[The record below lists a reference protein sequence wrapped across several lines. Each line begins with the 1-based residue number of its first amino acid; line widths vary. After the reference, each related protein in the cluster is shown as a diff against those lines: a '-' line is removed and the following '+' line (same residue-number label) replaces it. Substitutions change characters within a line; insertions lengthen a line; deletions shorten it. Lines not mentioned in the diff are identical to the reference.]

1 MNSDSPIRPTIVTRA
16 ISFALFASLLGLW
29 EFTVRYFNVPAF
41 VIPKPSSILIALY
54 NGLSSGLYLWHMGI
68 TLAEVIA
75 GFVIGSSIGFL
86 LGVGVATNRYFEYFI
101 YPYAIVL
108 QSLPKVALAPL
119 IVLWF
124 GLGITSKIIAAALIC
139 FFAVMVNTV
148 AGLRSVDQD
157 RVDLVRSLDGSN
169 FQVFWMLRLPAAL
182 PFIMAGL
189 EIALTFALIG
199 AVVAEF
205 IGAENGL
212 GMLVQSMNFSM
223 DVAGSFSVLVVLAA
237 VGLTLNQLVALLR
250 KKLIYWERRQ
260 DTTAPEPAEDVGCS
274 QYRRPDAIWRDVLIN
289 RRWTDGCR
297 FEVTYDPKRRS

>member
-1 MNSDSPIRPTIVTRA
+1 MNSDSPIRPTLLNRA
-16 ISFALFASLLGLW
+16 ISSVLFIALLGLW
-29 EFTVRYFNVPAF
+29 EFAVRYFNVPAF
-41 VIPKPSSILIALY
+41 VIPKPSSVAVALY
-54 NGLSSGLYLWHMGI
+54 NGLASGLYLWHMGI

-75 GFVIGSSIGFL
+75 GFVIGSGIGFL
-86 LGVGVATNRYFEYFI
+86 LGVGIATNRYVEYFV

-124 GLGITSKIIAAALIC
+124 GLGITSKVIAAALIC
-139 FFAVMVNTV
+139 FFAVMVNTI

-182 PFIMAGL
+182 PVIMAGL

-223 DVAGSFSVLVVLAA
+223 DVAGSFSVLVVLAV
-237 VGLTLNQLVALLR
+237 VGLALNQLVVLLR
-250 KKLIYWERRQ
+250 KRLIYWERRP
-260 DTTAPEPAEDVGCS
+260 DAAAPEPEDA
-274 QYRRPDAIWRDVLIN
+274 DAHNVVQTPSR
-289 RRWTDGCR
+289 
-297 FEVTYDPKRRS
+297 VTP

>member
-1 MNSDSPIRPTIVTRA
+1 MNSDSPIRPTFVHRA
-16 ISFALFASLLGLW
+16 ISIALFFALLGLW

-41 VIPKPSSILIALY
+41 VIPKPSSVVVALY
-54 NGLSSGLYLWHMGI
+54 NGLASGLYVWHMGI
-68 TLAEVIA
+68 TLVEVLA
-75 GFVIGSSIGFL
+75 GFAIGSGIGFL
-86 LGVGVATNRYFEYFI
+86 LGVGIATNRYVEYFV

-124 GLGITSKIIAAALIC
+124 GLGITSKVIAAALIC
-139 FFAVMVNTV
+139 FFAVMVNTI

-157 RVDLVRSLDGSN
+157 RVDLVRSLDSSN

-223 DVAGSFSVLVVLAA
+223 DVAGSFSVLVVLAV
-237 VGLTLNQLVALLR
+237 VGLVLNYLVGQIR
-250 KKLIYWERRQ
+250 KRLIYWERRP
-260 DTTAPEPAEDVGCS
+260 DTTVPEPEDV
-274 QYRRPDAIWRDVLIN
+274 DAHNVVQTPSRAA
-289 RRWTDGCR
+289 
-297 FEVTYDPKRRS
+297 S

>member
-1 MNSDSPIRPTIVTRA
+1 MNSDSPIRPTLLTRA
-16 ISFALFASLLGLW
+16 ISFALFFALLGLW
-29 EFTVRYFNVPAF
+29 EFVVRYFNVPAF
-41 VIPKPSSILIALY
+41 VIPKPSSVVIALY
-54 NGLSSGLYLWHMGI
+54 NGLASGLYLWHMGI
-68 TLAEVIA
+68 TLAEVLA
-75 GFVIGSSIGFL
+75 GFAIGSGIGFL
-86 LGVGVATNRYFEYFI
+86 LGVGIATNRYVEYFV

-124 GLGITSKIIAAALIC
+124 GLGITSKVIAAALIC
-139 FFAVMVNTV
+139 FFAVMVNTI

-223 DVAGSFSVLVVLAA
+223 DVAGSFSVLVVLAV
-237 VGLTLNQLVALLR
+237 VGLVLNYLVAQIR
-250 KKLIYWERRQ
+250 KRLIYWERR
-260 DTTAPEPAEDVGCS
+260 
-274 QYRRPDAIWRDVLIN
+274 PDATAAEPEDADVPN
-289 RRWTDGCR
+289 VAQTPSRAT
-297 FEVTYDPKRRS
+297 S

>member
-1 MNSDSPIRPTIVTRA
+1 MNSDSPIRPTLLNRS
-16 ISFALFASLLGLW
+16 ISVALFFILLGLW

-41 VIPKPSSILIALY
+41 VIPKPSSVVIALY
-54 NGLSSGLYLWHMGI
+54 NGLASGLYLWHMGI
-68 TLAEVIA
+68 TLAEVLA
-75 GFVIGSSIGFL
+75 GFAIGSSIGFL
-86 LGVGVATNRYFEYFI
+86 LGVGIATNRYVEYFV

-124 GLGITSKIIAAALIC
+124 GLGITSKVIAAALIC

-223 DVAGSFSVLVVLAA
+223 DVAGSFSVLVVLAV
-237 VGLTLNQLVALLR
+237 VGLVLNQLVAQIR
-250 KKLIYWERRQ
+250 KRLIYWERRP
-260 DTTAPEPAEDVGCS
+260 DTTAPEPEDA
-274 QYRRPDAIWRDVLIN
+274 DAPSVVQTPSRA
-289 RRWTDGCR
+289 T
-297 FEVTYDPKRRS
+297 S

>member
-1 MNSDSPIRPTIVTRA
+1 MNSDSPIRPTLLNRT
-16 ISFALFASLLGLW
+16 ISVALFFALLGLW

-41 VIPKPSSILIALY
+41 VIPKPSSVVVALY
-54 NGLSSGLYLWHMGI
+54 NGLASGLYLWHMGI

-75 GFVIGSSIGFL
+75 GFVIGSGIGFL
-86 LGVGVATNRYFEYFI
+86 LGVGIATNRYVEYFV

-124 GLGITSKIIAAALIC
+124 GLGITSKVIAAALIC
-139 FFAVMVNTV
+139 FFAVMVNTI

-157 RVDLVRSLDGSN
+157 RVDLVRSLDGSD

-223 DVAGSFSVLVVLAA
+223 DVAGSFSVLVVLAV
-237 VGLTLNQLVALLR
+237 VGLVLNQLVVVLR
-250 KKLIYWERRQ
+250 KRLIYWERRP
-260 DTTAPEPAEDVGCS
+260 DAAAPEPEDV
-274 QYRRPDAIWRDVLIN
+274 DARNVVQTPS
-289 RRWTDGCR
+289 R
-297 FEVTYDPKRRS
+297 VTS

>member
-1 MNSDSPIRPTIVTRA
+1 V
-16 ISFALFASLLGLW
+16 
-29 EFTVRYFNVPAF
+29 VV
-41 VIPKPSSILIALY
+41 ALY
-54 NGLSSGLYLWHMGI
+54 NGLASGLYLWHMGI

-75 GFVIGSSIGFL
+75 GFVIGSGIGFL
-86 LGVGVATNRYFEYFI
+86 LGVGIATNRYVEYFV

-124 GLGITSKIIAAALIC
+124 GLGITSKVIAAALIC
-139 FFAVMVNTV
+139 FFAVMVNTI

-223 DVAGSFSVLVVLAA
+223 DVAGSFSVLVVLA
-237 VGLTLNQLVALLR
+237 VMGLALNQLVSLLR

-260 DTTAPEPAEDVGCS
+260 DAAAPEPAEDVGVRS
-274 QYRRPDAIWRDVLIN
+274 AVQTPS
-289 RRWTDGCR
+289 G
-297 FEVTYDPKRRS
+297 VTP

>member
-1 MNSDSPIRPTIVTRA
+1 MNSDSPIRPTLLNRA
-16 ISFALFASLLGLW
+16 ISIALFFVLLGLW

-41 VIPKPSSILIALY
+41 VIPKPSSVVIALY
-54 NGLSSGLYLWHMGI
+54 NGLASGLYLWHMGI
-68 TLAEVIA
+68 TLAEVLA
-75 GFVIGSSIGFL
+75 GFAIGSSIGFL
-86 LGVGVATNRYFEYFI
+86 LGVGIATNRHVEYFV

-124 GLGITSKIIAAALIC
+124 GLGITSKVIAAALIC

-223 DVAGSFSVLVVLAA
+223 DVAGSFSVLVVLAV
-237 VGLTLNQLVALLR
+237 VGLVLNQLVAQIR
-250 KKLIYWERRQ
+250 KRLIYWERRP
-260 DTTAPEPAEDVGCS
+260 DTTAPEPEDA
-274 QYRRPDAIWRDVLIN
+274 DAHSVVQTPSR
-289 RRWTDGCR
+289 
-297 FEVTYDPKRRS
+297 VTS

>member
-1 MNSDSPIRPTIVTRA
+1 MNDDSPIRPTFVTRA
-16 ISFALFASLLGLW
+16 ISLALFVSLIGLW
-29 EFTVRYFNVPAF
+29 ELIVRYFNVPAF
-41 VIPKPSSILIALY
+41 VIPKPSSVLVSLY
-54 NGLSSGLYLWHMGI
+54 NGLSSGLYVWHTVI
-68 TLAEVIA
+68 TLTEVIV

-86 LGVGVATNRYFEYFI
+86 LGVGIATNRYFSYFI

-139 FFAVMVNTV
+139 FFAVMVSTV

-157 RVDLVRSLDGSN
+157 RVDLIRSLDGSN

-182 PFIMAGL
+182 PFILAGL

-199 AVVAEF
+199 SVVAEF
-205 IGAENGL
+205 IGAESGL

-237 VGLTLNQLVALLR
+237 VGLTLNQLIGLLR
-250 KKLIYWERRQ
+250 RKLIYWERRQ
-260 DTTAPEPAEDVGCS
+260 DTTAPEPVD
-274 QYRRPDAIWRDVLIN
+274 DADVLSAVQTPSRVI
-289 RRWTDGCR
+289 
-297 FEVTYDPKRRS
+297 S

>member
-1 MNSDSPIRPTIVTRA
+1 MNSDSPIRPTLLNRA
-16 ISFALFASLLGLW
+16 ISLVLFIALLGLW
-29 EFTVRYFNVPAF
+29 EFVVRYFNVPAF
-41 VIPKPSSILIALY
+41 VIPKPSSVVVALY
-54 NGLSSGLYLWHMGI
+54 NGLASGLYLWHMGI

-75 GFVIGSSIGFL
+75 GFVIGSGIGFL
-86 LGVGVATNRYFEYFI
+86 LGVGIATNRYIEYFV

-124 GLGITSKIIAAALIC
+124 GLGITSKVIAAALIC
-139 FFAVMVNTV
+139 FFAVMVNTI

-182 PFIMAGL
+182 PVIMAGL

-223 DVAGSFSVLVVLAA
+223 DVAGSFSVLVVLAV
-237 VGLTLNQLVALLR
+237 VGLALNQLVVLLR
-250 KKLIYWERRQ
+250 KRLIYWERRP
-260 DTTAPEPAEDVGCS
+260 DAAAPEPEDA
-274 QYRRPDAIWRDVLIN
+274 DAHNVVQTPSR
-289 RRWTDGCR
+289 
-297 FEVTYDPKRRS
+297 VTP

>member
-1 MNSDSPIRPTIVTRA
+1 MNSDSPIRPTLLNRS
-16 ISFALFASLLGLW
+16 ISIALFFILLGLW

-41 VIPKPSSILIALY
+41 VIPKPSSVVIALY
-54 NGLSSGLYLWHMGI
+54 NGLASGLYLWHMGI
-68 TLAEVIA
+68 TLAEVLA
-75 GFVIGSSIGFL
+75 GFAIGSSIGFL
-86 LGVGVATNRYFEYFI
+86 LGVGIATNRYVEYFV

-124 GLGITSKIIAAALIC
+124 GLGITSKVIAAALIC

-237 VGLTLNQLVALLR
+237 VGLVLNQLIAQIR
-250 KKLIYWERRQ
+250 KRLIYWERRP
-260 DTTAPEPAEDVGCS
+260 DTTAPEPEDANDHSVVQTPS
-274 QYRRPDAIWRDVLIN
+274 R
-289 RRWTDGCR
+289 
-297 FEVTYDPKRRS
+297 VTS